1 MKLVFRSALF
11 CVCLCA
17 VTWAQAVST
26 SQIKGTVQDATGLAV
41 PGAEVKVTQTETAA
55 VRTVVTGADGG
66 YVIPSLPVGPYS
78 LEVTKTGFAKYVQ
91 TGIVLQVASNPEIDV
106 SLKVGSVTEQV
117 QVEANAAL
125 VETQS
130 TGVGQVVD
138 SQRVVDL
145 PLVGRQVQDLV
156 VISGAAVL
164 TSTTNTNNRGTY
176 PNIAYYSIAG
186 GSAQGNSYSLD
197 GAFHNDVYSNA
208 SLPLPFPDAVQEFK
222 VETSSLPAQYGY
234 HSGGAINAVTKS
246 GTNEWHGT
254 LFEFVRNY
262 KFNGRNFFAPT
273 QDGLKRNQWGGTVG
287 GPIKHNKLFFFAGI
301 QETNTRQS
309 PTSLRTFMPTSQML
323 AGDFTA
329 IASAACN
336 AGRPIALRAPF
347 VNNQIS
353 PALLSVPAVNITKR
367 LDTPVDQCGTV
378 NYGEAVKADESFG
391 VAKVDY
397 QFTPTHS
404 MFWRYLGT
412 EYDQSPPYSLGGSI
426 RTTTSPGV
434 ADLLQS
440 ATFGDTYLFGSNI
453 VNSFRATWN
462 RTSNAKIAPSFFST
476 ADVGIN
482 IFNYVPKMTSLAITG
497 GFSTG
502 GLTASPAQF
511 NTAMIQIGDDIGWS
525 KGNHQMAFGASLL
538 GFQSNSNGNAYASG
552 LFTITGTETGL
563 GLADFMVG
571 KVASLTQAAPNKL
584 YVQQFYFGLYAQDSW
599 KVRPGLTVSYG
610 VRWEPYFPQQYPQNI
625 MSHFD
630 LGEFLKG
637 TKTKIFLNAPP
648 GLFYPGDP
656 ENLFGPNGSSGM
668 KNQWKD
674 FAPRVG
680 LVWDPFKDGK
690 TVIRAG
696 YGIFFDQNTVELN
709 LATGQGPP
717 WGGKVNPISPPGG
730 LANPY
735 QGLPGGNPFPFVL
748 SPNVPY
754 SPYGTYDNFKID
766 TRLPYAQQW
775 NLSLQRQIGNDWL
788 LSAAYIG
795 NEVVHLYGAIER
807 NPAIYMGL
815 GPCTVNGVAYNPCST
830 TQNTNA
836 RRLLTLLNPTEG
848 SKVGFMDEW
857 DDGGTRNYHGLLL
870 SAQKRLSRGFTVSGN
885 YTWSHCI
892 GNVTNTFLNVQNGG
906 VGLYFAD
913 TRDGDRG
920 ACVGATSGAD
930 TRHIAN
936 LTAVAETPKFSN
948 RVTRALAS
956 DWRGSATVNIRS
968 GSAFTVVSGVDNA
981 LNGINSTGQY
991 ANQVLPDIYGDKS
1004 TANLTGVRL
1013 PGQPPAQGQ
1022 WLNPAAFAAP
1032 APGTKGNT
1040 RPGIAFGP
1048 GNLTFNAGLSRL
1060 FPITERQRIE
1070 LRGEAQNVLNHT
1082 NFIIPS
1088 GTLNANTFGRLQ
1100 AAYDGRIMQF
1110 AFKYIF

>member
-1 MKLVFRSALF
+1 MGSA
-11 CVCLCA
+11 A
-17 VTWAQAVST
+17 VIWAQAVST
-26 SQIKGTVQDATGLAV
+26 SQIAGTVADSTGLPIA
-41 PGAEVKVTQTETAA
+41 AAQVKATHTD
-55 VRTVVTGADGG
+55 TGAARVTISGTDGA
-66 YVIPSLPVGPYS
+66 YLLPSLPVGAYS
-78 LEVTKTGFAKYVQ
+78 LEVTKEGFSKYVQ
-91 TGIVLQVASNPEIDV
+91 TGIVLQVATNPTIDV
-106 SLKVGSVTEQV
+106 TLKVGSVSEQI
-117 QVEANAAL
+117 QVEANATM

-130 TGVGQVVD
+130 TGVGQVID

-176 PNIAYYSIAG
+176 PNIAYFSIAG
-186 GSAQGNSYSLD
+186 GTAQGNSYTLD

-273 QDGLKRNQWGGTVG
+273 QDGLKRNQYGGTIG
-287 GPIKHNKLFFFAGI
+287 LPIKKNKLFAFAGL
-301 QETNTRQS
+301 QKTATRQTPS
-309 PTSLRTFMPTSQML
+309 SLRTFMPTADML
-323 AGDFTA
+323 KGDFTA

-336 AGRPIALRAPF
+336 SGKPVALKSPF
-347 VNNQIS
+347 VNNQIL
-353 PALLSVPAVNITKR
+353 PAQLNPAAINITKL
-367 LDTPVDQCGTV
+367 LDKPVDQCGLV
-378 NYGEAVKADESFG
+378 NYGEAIKSDESFG

-397 QFTPTHS
+397 QWTPTHS

-412 EYDQSPPYSLGGSI
+412 EFDQVPPYALGGSV

-440 ATFGDTYLFGSNI
+440 ATFGDTYLFGASV

-462 RTSNAKIAPSFFST
+462 RTANTKIAAQFFGT
-476 ADVGIN
+476 GDVGIN
-482 IFNYVPKMTSLAITG
+482 IYNYVPKMTSLTITG

-502 GLTASPAQF
+502 GLTAAPATF
-511 NTAMIQIGDDIGWS
+511 NTVVAQMGDDVGWS
-525 KGNHQMAFGASLL
+525 KGSHQMAFGASLL
-538 GFQSNSNGNAYASG
+538 GFQSNTNGNSYASG
-552 LFTITGTETGL
+552 LFTITGTDTGL

-571 KVASLTQAAPNKL
+571 RVASLTQAAPNKL
-584 YVQQFYFGLYAQDSW
+584 YVQQYYIGLYAQDNW
-599 KVRPGLTVSYG
+599 KLRPGLSLSYG
-610 VRWEPYFPQQYPQNI
+610 LRWEPYFPQQYPQNI
-625 MSHFD
+625 MNHFD
-630 LGEFLKG
+630 LGEFIKG
-637 TKTKIFLNAPP
+637 TKSKIFLNAPP
-648 GLFYPGDP
+648 GMFYPGDP

-680 LVWDPFKDGK
+680 LVWDPFKNGQ

-696 YGIFFDQNTVELN
+696 YGIFYEQNTVELN

-730 LANPY
+730 LSDPY
-735 QGLPGGNPFPFVL
+735 RGLPGGNPFPFVL

-754 SPYGTYDNFKID
+754 TPYGTYDNFKTD
-766 TRLPYAQQW
+766 TRVPYAQQW
-775 NLSLQRQIGNDWL
+775 NLSIQRQVGKDWL
-788 LSAAYIG
+788 LSASYIG
-795 NEVVHLYGAIER
+795 NQVVHLYGGIER
-807 NPAIYMGL
+807 NPAIFMGL
-815 GPCTVNGVAYNPCST
+815 GACSINGVAYNPCST

-836 RRLLTLLNPTEG
+836 RRVLTQLNPTEG
-848 SKVGFMDEW
+848 SKVGFLDEW

-870 SAQKRLSRGFTVSGN
+870 SGQKRLSRGFTVSAN

-920 ACVGATSGAD
+920 NCVGATSGAD

-936 LTAVAETPKFSN
+936 MTGLGTMPRFSN
-948 RVTRALAS
+948 RITRILAS
-956 DWRGSATVNIRS
+956 DWRGSATVGMRS
-968 GSAFTVVSGVDNA
+968 GQAFTVVTGIDNA
-981 LNGINSTGQY
+981 LTGVDSTGQY
-991 ANQVLPDIYGDKS
+991 AQQLLPNVYGDKS
-1004 TANLTGVRL
+1004 TTNLIG
-1013 PGQPPAQGQ
+1013 PGGSSSL
-1022 WLNPAAFAAP
+1022 WLNPSAFAAP
-1032 APGTKGNT
+1032 ASGKKGNT
-1040 RPGIAFGP
+1040 RPGLVFGP

-1060 FPITERQRIE
+1060 FPITERQRVE
-1070 LRGEAQNVLNHT
+1070 LRAEAQNVLNHT
-1082 NFIIPS
+1082 NFVNPS
-1088 GTLNANTFGRLQ
+1088 GTLNSNVFGRLQ
-1100 AAYDGRIMQF
+1100 NAFDGRIMQF
-1110 AFKYIF
+1110 ALKYVF